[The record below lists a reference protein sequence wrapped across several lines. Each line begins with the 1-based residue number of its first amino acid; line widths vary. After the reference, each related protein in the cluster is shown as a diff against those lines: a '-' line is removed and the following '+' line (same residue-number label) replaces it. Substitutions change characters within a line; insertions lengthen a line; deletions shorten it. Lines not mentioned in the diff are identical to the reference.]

1 MVTVQLPERKC
12 SAANQG
18 LEPPPVSKGRCLIRG
33 TARTCSGE
41 TQDLLFE
48 MKFFLN
54 VLKTFGTELLI
65 ALLSFFTGVVTAR
78 LLGPKDQGVLSLAIA
93 VPITLTFISNLGLA
107 QANIYFIGRKRGSL
121 VDITANSFAVALSI
135 GLVIII
141 AIYLFQGYVLKTV
154 LRGLDSASL
163 MLVSCVVPLMLV
175 DRYLLSILEGLNQF
189 GLFNLRRLLT
199 PLLTLIGIA
208 FAVGVLGQGLK
219 GAVIVQAAVVVT
231 TTAWL
236 VIVFN
241 KRIAPL
247 TLGFNKELVR
257 DSLTYGIKAYV
268 QNLAIHLLYHA
279 DLYLLALFRSAE
291 EVACYAIAMSLV
303 RVIWYVP
310 DSVGLVL
317 FPRLARMTG
326 SSGQRFTAVVCRW
339 TLLITAGAAL
349 ALAAVGG
356 LLVPSLYGTAYSGA
370 VRPMLILLP
379 GAVVITV
386 YKVVVRDFI
395 SRDSQKVPIL
405 TAVLG
410 LAVNVVL
417 NLVLIPKLGTAGSAL
432 AATLSYS
439 VTTGVLLLSFLAE
452 SRGRWRD
459 VVLVQHSDW
468 PVGAGEARRW
478 LARAGLLKKGQASSE
493 QAMIARTESS
503 LIGE

>member
-1 MVTVQLPERKC
+1 MSQDRGGELGYAVF
-12 SAANQG
+12 
-18 LEPPPVSKGRCLIRG
+18 GRRVIATLNTEFS
-33 TARTCSGE
+33 TA
-41 TQDLLFE
+41 
-48 MKFFLN
+48 
-54 VLKTFGTELLI
+54 VLSLATSVL
-65 ALLSFFTGVVTAR
+65 TAR
-78 LLGPKDQGVLSLAIA
+78 LLSPRDQGILSLAA
-93 VPITLTFISNLGLA
+93 VLPTTLTLLTYLGLA
-107 QANIYFIGRKRGSL
+107 QANVYFIGRDEDSRRA
-121 VDITANSFAVALSI
+121 ITANSLWFAAGI
-135 GLVIII
+135 GGATSAVMILGRDFITQTF
-141 AIYLFQGYVLKTV
+141 FQGMSPALFLTIACLAPVL
-154 LRGLDSASL
+154 LLDT
-163 MLVSCVVPLMLV
+163 
-175 DRYLLSILEGLNQF
+175 YLLAIVRGVERF

-208 FAVGVLGQGLK
+208 LAVGVLGQGLK

-247 TLGFNKELVR
+247 TLGFHKELAR
-257 DSLTYGIKAYV
+257 NSLTYGIKAYV
-268 QNLAIHLLYHA
+268 QNLAIHLLYRA

-317 FPRLARMTG
+317 FPRLARMT
-326 SSGQRFTAVVCRW
+326 SGNGWRFTAVVCRW

-439 VTTGVLLLSFLAE
+439 ITTGVLVLAF
-452 SRGRWRD
+452 
-459 VVLVQHSDW
+459 
-468 PVGAGEARRW
+468 
-478 LARAGLLKKGQASSE
+478 
-493 QAMIARTESS
+493 ITESS
-503 LIGE
+503 LGLREVALVRRSDLPPTSPIFGDSCGNPFS

>member
-1 MVTVQLPERKC
+1 MDQRGIASDKEPE
-12 SAANQG
+12 ST
-18 LEPPPVSKGRCLIRG
+18 EF
-33 TARTCSGE
+33 ARH
-41 TQDLLFE
+41 
-48 MKFFLN
+48 
-54 VLKTFGTELLI
+54 VLGVCTTELLI
-65 ALLSFFTGVVTAR
+65 AALSFATGILTAR
-78 LLGPKDQGVLSLAIA
+78 LLGPRDQGILSLAA
-93 VPITLTFISNLGLA
+93 VLPTTLTLLTYLGLA
-107 QANIYFIGRKRGSL
+107 QANVYFIGRDEDSRRA
-121 VDITANSFAVALSI
+121 ITANSLWFAAGI
-135 GLVIII
+135 GGATSAVMILGRDFITQTF
-141 AIYLFQGYVLKTV
+141 FQGMSPALFLTIACLAPVL
-154 LRGLDSASL
+154 LLDT
-163 MLVSCVVPLMLV
+163 
-175 DRYLLSILEGLNQF
+175 YLLAIVRGVERF

-208 FAVGVLGQGLK
+208 LAVGVLGQGLK

-247 TLGFNKELVR
+247 TLGFHRELAR
-257 DSLTYGIKAYV
+257 HSLTYGIKAYV
-268 QNLAIHLLYHA
+268 QNLAIHLLYRA
-279 DLYLLALFRSAE
+279 DLYLLAFFRSAE

-317 FPRLARMTG
+317 FPRLARMT
-326 SSGQRFTAVVCRW
+326 SGNGWRFTAVVCRW

-370 VRPMLILLP
+370 IRPMLILLP

-410 LAVNVVL
+410 LAVDVVL

-439 VTTGVLLLSFLAE
+439 ITTGVLVLAFIAE
-452 SRGRWRD
+452 SGLGLREVALVRRSDLTPHVADLWR
-459 VVLVQHSDW
+459 
-468 PVGAGEARRW
+468 
-478 LARAGLLKKGQASSE
+478 
-493 QAMIARTESS
+493 
-503 LIGE
+503 